1 MPSGL
6 TGGETFQLLAR
17 VLDLR
22 HAAHERL
29 AENIAHQDTPGYKAR
44 HLEFDAALKA
54 AVGGTERLAPAV
66 TEPGHIGATGADA
79 MARVQGTERV
89 ERQGGGPDG
98 NTVSPEDEMA
108 ALAQN
113 ALMFDAATRL
123 IGAKYRGL
131 QSVIREGR

>member
-22 HAAHERL
+22 DAAHERIAANL
-29 AENIAHQDTPGYKAR
+29 AHQDTPGYKAR
-44 HLEFDAALKA
+44 HLEFGAALKA
-54 AVGGTERLAPAV
+54 AVGDPGRLAPAA
-66 TEPGHIGATGADA
+66 TRPGHIGGGGPEAVAG
-79 MARVQGTERV
+79 VQGTEQVARG
-89 ERQGGGPDG
+89 GGGPDG

-113 ALMFDAATRL
+113 ALMFDAASQL

-131 QSVIREGR
+131 KSVIREGR

>member
-22 HAAHERL
+22 NAAHQRI
-29 AENIAHQDTPGYKAR
+29 AENLAHQDTPGYKAR

-54 AVGGTERLAPAV
+54 AVGTPGQLAPA
-66 TEPGHIGATGADA
+66 TTRPGHIGATGADA
-79 MARVQGTERV
+79 VAHVQGTDHM
-89 ERQGGGPDG
+89 ERQGGGQDG

-113 ALMFDAATRL
+113 ALMFDAASQL

-131 QSVIREGR
+131 KAVIREGR